1 MSDARILERG
11 YRPYAGP
18 RLGVAH
24 AVRSLWVQT
33 LRHLLGLGRPARS
46 KILPVLTI
54 AFAYVPAVVF
64 VGVIG
69 LFGRRLSEPIAP
81 EYGEYYGFVVSAIVL
96 FVTFVAPEALCPDRR
111 AKVLSLYLSSPL
123 SRRTYLAA
131 KFAAVMTILLS
142 VTLGPP
148 LLLLLGYSLQ
158 GVGPDGVLGFLGI
171 LGRVAASGAAL
182 ALVYGLLSMAVAS
195 LTDRRAVAAAGVLLT
210 IIGSNIVTSALHF
223 ALDAPRGVL
232 AFNLFRSPFDLVSH
246 IYGEGGL
253 PPTYVPWVVLLA
265 GLGAVALASA
275 GVMVWRYE
283 TLQVT
288 R

>member
-11 YRPYAGP
+11 YRPYDGP

-46 KILPVLTI
+46 KILPLLTI
-54 AFAYVPAVVF
+54 VFAYVPTIVF
-64 VGVIG
+64 IGVIG
-69 LFGRRLSEPIAP
+69 LFGDQLSDPIVP
-81 EYGEYYGFVVSAIVL
+81 EYAESYGFIVSAIVL

-111 AKVLSLYLSSPL
+111 AKVLSLYLASPL
-123 SRRTYLAA
+123 SRGTYLLA
-131 KFAAVMTILLS
+131 KFLSVMTILLA

-148 LLLLLGYSLQ
+148 LLLLLGYASQ
-158 GVGPDGVLGFLGI
+158 GVGPDGILGFLGI
-171 LGRVAASGAAL
+171 LGRIVASGMVM
-182 ALVYGLLSMAVAS
+182 ALVYGLLSLAIAS

-210 IIGSNIVTSALHF
+210 IIGSSAVTSTLHF

-253 PPTYVPWVVLLA
+253 PPTYVPWMVLAA
-265 GLGAVALASA
+265 GLGAIVLVSA
-275 GVMVWRYE
+275 ATVVWRYQS
-283 TLQVT
+283 LQVT

>member
-11 YRPYAGP
+11 HRPYEGA

-33 LRHLLGLGRPARS
+33 LRHLLGLGRPARA

-54 AFAYVPAVVF
+54 VFAYVPTIVF
-64 VGVIG
+64 IGVIS
-69 LFGRRLSEPIAP
+69 LFGGRLAAPIVPQYADS
-81 EYGEYYGFVVSAIVL
+81 YGFIVSAIVL

-123 SRRTYLAA
+123 SRRTYLSA
-131 KFAAVMTILLS
+131 KFAAVMSILLA

-148 LLLLLGYSLQ
+148 LLLLLGYAAQ
-158 GVGPDGVLGFLGI
+158 GSGPDGILGFLGV
-171 LGRVAASGAAL
+171 LGRIVASGVML
-182 ALVYGLLSMAVAS
+182 ALVYGLLSLAVAS

-210 IIGSNIVTSALHF
+210 VIGSSAVTSTLYF
-223 ALDAPRGVL
+223 ALDAPRGVMS
-232 AFNLFRSPFDLVSH
+232 FNLFRAPFDLVSH

-265 GLGAVALASA
+265 GLAAVALVSA
-275 GVMVWRYE
+275 ATVVWRYE

>member
-1 MSDARILERG
+1 MTDARILERG
-11 YRPYAGP
+11 YRPYEGP

-24 AVRSLWVQT
+24 AVRSLWIQT

-46 KILPVLTI
+46 KVLPVLSI
-54 AFAYVPAVVF
+54 VFAYVPAIVF

-69 LFGRRLSEPIAP
+69 LFGNELSEPVVP
-81 EYGEYYGFVVSAIVL
+81 EYAEYYGFIVSAIAL

-111 AKVLSLYLSSPL
+111 ARVLSLYLSSPL
-123 SRRTYLAA
+123 SRRTYLLA
-131 KFAAVMTILLS
+131 KFASVMTIMLA

-158 GVGPDGVLGFLGI
+158 GAGPDGLLGWLGIFGRIAGSGIVLG
-171 LGRVAASGAAL
+171 
-182 ALVYGLLSMAVAS
+182 LVYGLLSMAVAS

-210 IIGSNIVTSALHF
+210 MVGSGIVTSTLHF
-223 ALDAPRGVL
+223 ALDVPRGIL
-232 AFNLFRSPFDLVSH
+232 AFNLFRAPFDLITH

-253 PPTYVPWVVLLA
+253 PPTFVPWPVLLA
-265 GLGAVALASA
+265 GLGAVVLVAAA
-275 GVMVWRYE
+275 VTVWRYE
-283 TLQVT
+283 SLQVT

>member
-11 YRPYAGP
+11 YRPYDGP
-18 RLGVAH
+18 RLGVPH

-54 AFAYVPAVVF
+54 VFAYVPTIVF
-64 VGVIG
+64 VGVIS
-69 LFGRRLSEPIAP
+69 LFGDRLAEPLIPVYADS
-81 EYGEYYGFVVSAIVL
+81 YGFIVSAIVL
-96 FVTFVAPEALCPDRR
+96 FVTFVAPESLCPDRR
-111 AKVLSLYLSSPL
+111 SKVLSLYLASPL
-123 SRRTYLAA
+123 SRRTYLLA
-131 KFAAVMTILLS
+131 KFAAVMTILLA

-148 LLLLLGYSLQ
+148 LLLLLGYAAQ
-158 GVGPDGVLGFLGI
+158 GVGPDGILGFLGT
-171 LGRVAASGAAL
+171 LGRIVASGVVM
-182 ALVYGLLSMAVAS
+182 ALVYGLLSLAVAS

-210 IIGSNIVTSALHF
+210 IIGSSAVTSTLHF
-223 ALDAPRGVL
+223 ALDVSRSVM
-232 AFNLFRSPFDLVSH
+232 AFNLFRAPFDLVSH

-253 PPTYVPWVVLLA
+253 PPIFVPWVVLAA
-265 GLGAVALASA
+265 GLGAITLVSA
-275 GVMVWRYE
+275 AILIWRYE